1 MSNEIF
7 ADFPDVLTA
16 EQLYRTEK
24 RHDRNHAVYRKQP
37 LNCFIG
43 PPLRRV
49 FFWAERMGF
58 ERTARAKP
66 GNKVSGGHFVV
77 RGRIPAF
84 PNAVRRTVGGKAN
97 YLEKA

>member
-49 FFWAERMGF
+49 FFLRREWDSKGRPG
-58 ERTARAKP
+58 RSRATTCP
-66 GNKVSGGHFVV
+66 VD
-77 RGRIPAF
+77 
-84 PNAVRRTVGGKAN
+84 T
-97 YLEKA
+97 L